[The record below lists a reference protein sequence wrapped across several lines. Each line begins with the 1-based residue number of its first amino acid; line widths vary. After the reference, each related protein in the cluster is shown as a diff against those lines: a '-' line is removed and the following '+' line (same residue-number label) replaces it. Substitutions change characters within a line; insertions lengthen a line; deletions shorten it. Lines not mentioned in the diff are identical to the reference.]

1 MLSASEQRL
10 QELWLKAAAAVPA
23 EVEPLLFQFRDA
35 LHEHIDKLRAQG
47 QTLGTGYPRPGIV
60 TM

>member
-10 QELWLKAAAAVPA
+10 KRLWLKAAAATDPA
-23 EVEPLLFQFRDA
+23 EVDLLLSQFRDA

-47 QTLGTGYPRPGIV
+47 QMLRTG
-60 TM
+60 